1 MALRFGAHHVRMT
14 EYPPRPAGDGAGDPA
29 GGHQVDPISLPPG
42 TPAPAAPA
50 AGALHPAQP
59 VDPDWRFAGGA
70 DPHTQP
76 HQAPPPAGSGWAAP
90 PDAGG
95 GHAGWAHVPGSWHGQ
110 APWAAPLHLGAHVPD
125 APQGAGTPVRRHR
138 AGLKATATLLAAV
151 LVGAAGGGA
160 VVAATHGSSPT
171 TTPVTPVK
179 VAATPPTAGSSMSI
193 SSIVKS
199 VSPAVVEV
207 TDTFA
212 GGSDAGTGMIITS
225 SGEVLTN
232 NHVVAYGGTV
242 TVALNGSS
250 TQLPATVVGTDPDKD
265 VALLQITGA
274 SGLPT
279 VTFGNSSDVQV
290 GDQVVAIGNAL
301 ALGTS
306 SSVTSGII
314 SATNRSIT
322 AGTSTG
328 SGTETLTGLLQTD
341 APINPGNSGGPL
353 LNSAGQVIGMNTAA
367 AGSTSGSSAQNIAFA
382 IPSNELVSLIAGLR
396 TGGDGSPNTIAGSGS
411 SGGYG
416 SGGYG
421 SGGYGS
427 GGYGSGGYGSGGYSY
442 GGSF

>member
-1 MALRFGAHHVRMT
+1 MLV
-14 EYPPRPAGDGAGDPA
+14 
-29 GGHQVDPISLPPG
+29 
-42 TPAPAAPA
+42 
-50 AGALHPAQP
+50 
-59 VDPDWRFAGGA
+59 
-70 DPHTQP
+70 
-76 HQAPPPAGSGWAAP
+76 
-90 PDAGG
+90 
-95 GHAGWAHVPGSWHGQ
+95 
-110 APWAAPLHLGAHVPD
+110 
-125 APQGAGTPVRRHR
+125 
-138 AGLKATATLLAAV
+138 AAV

-160 VVAATHGSSPT
+160 LVAATHSPGSTVT
-171 TTPVTPVK
+171 TATPVK
-179 VAATPPTAGSSMSI
+179 VAAAPPSSGSTMSI
-193 SSIVKS
+193 SSIVKD

-207 TDTFA
+207 TDTFN

-225 SGEVLTN
+225 SGEVMTN
-232 NHVVAYGGTV
+232 NHVIAYGGTV

-279 VTFGNSSDVQV
+279 VTFGNSSAVQV

-301 ALGTS
+301 ALGSS

-314 SATNRSIT
+314 SATGRSIT

-382 IPSNELVSLIAGLR
+382 IPSNELVSLISGLR
-396 TGGDGSPNTIAGSGS
+396 SGGDGSPNTIAGSGS
-411 SGGYG
+411 TGSTGGSGFGGSSGGYG
-416 SGGYG
+416 YGGSSGGYG
-421 SGGYGS
+421 FSGSSGGYG
-427 GGYGSGGYGSGGYSY
+427 YGSGY
-442 GGSF
+442 

>member
-1 MALRFGAHHVRMT
+1 MT
-14 EYPPRPAGDGAGDPA
+14 EPTPHGYSDQA
-29 GGHQVDPISLPPG
+29 GGTAGWPDASSAPSSPVDEGTSAVPYPAPPG
-42 TPAPAAPA
+42 GAIGGQTGTEQ
-50 AGALHPAQP
+50 AGTEQ
-59 VDPDWRFAGGA
+59 
-70 DPHTQP
+70 T
-76 HQAPPPAGSGWAAP
+76 
-90 PDAGG
+90 
-95 GHAGWAHVPGSWHGQ
+95 GWAHVPGSWHGHAHWTQPPWTPQ
-110 APWAAPLHLGAHVPD
+110 AAAV
-125 APQGAGTPVRRHR
+125 PQGPVAPVRSHR
-138 AGLKATATLLAAV
+138 RGLTTTAMLVAAV

-160 VVAATHGSSPT
+160 LVAATHSPGSTVT
-171 TTPVTPVK
+171 TATPVK
-179 VAATPPTAGSSMSI
+179 VAAAPPSSGSTMSI
-193 SSIVKS
+193 SSIVKD

-207 TDTFA
+207 TDTFN

-225 SGEVLTN
+225 SGEVMTN
-232 NHVVAYGGTV
+232 NHVIAYGGTV

-279 VTFGNSSDVQV
+279 VTFGNSSAVQV

-301 ALGTS
+301 ALGSS

-314 SATNRSIT
+314 SATGRSIT

-382 IPSNELVSLIAGLR
+382 IPSNELVSLISGLR
-396 TGGDGSPNTIAGSGS
+396 SGGDGSPNTIAGSGS
-411 SGGYG
+411 TGSSGGYG
-416 SGGYG
+416 YGGSSGGYG
-421 SGGYGS
+421 FGGSSGGYGFSGSS
-427 GGYGSGGYGSGGYSY
+427 GGYGYGSGY
-442 GGSF
+442 